1 MHTHN
6 FLTIKSPKAQNWD
19 FSTLSPPSLS
29 TRSGPQVYISLDSFL
44 DVKVIPNQNPNR
56 LYTRLTEVPLLPCTC
71 QIKED
76 LFFWSVFAASKLVIT
91 FVCPL
96 PAHLLPFHLP
106 ILVTLPSNYAQELI
120 LLTIA
125 CLSCYGFSPQLLK
138 KSFLTVSL
146 LLSYFTTVY
155 FKSNS

>member
-1 MHTHN
+1 MLKFT
-6 FLTIKSPKAQNWD
+6 FIPYLPYASLVD
-19 FSTLSPPSLS
+19 F
-29 TRSGPQVYISLDSFL
+29 FL
-44 DVKVIPNQNPNR
+44 DVKVIPNQNHNR
-56 LYTRLTEVPLLPCTC
+56 LYSHLTEVPLLPCLC
-71 QIKED
+71 QIMEN
-76 LFFWSVFAASKLVIT
+76 LFFSSVFAASELGIT
-91 FVCPL
+91 LDCPL
-96 PAHLLPFHLP
+96 PAYLLPLHLP

-155 FKSNS
+155 FKLNC